1 MKSVRLRRLLPRGV
15 PRLRRRGSV
24 RSSTGAGAGAAA
36 PTFLLAALAALLLPV
51 AARGEIQIT
60 LQDSF
65 IEKFKDRATIDATYT
80 VDKAHS
86 RPNPPAKDGDLHAAG
101 RAPEIGLA
109 TVAEVMNA
117 AAQAEAVDLIHDA
130 ERSGEPLAVR
140 GVWRLWCE
148 HGGDS
153 QHVQGQPLQP
163 FTTTNP
169 SHVFEIHPLLRVAD
183 HDLADSFQPIDGFAY
198 KDAGQAFRAYEQLP
212 SHIAAGDGTTT
223 ITTRMAGFNYVEFVI
238 LLDEEPAHVLSDG
251 LTVKAAALDTEGN
264 LLVRQRRMVAVAGT
278 APYTKLRALHK
289 GDALHVVGIPRI
301 DLSLV
306 SWRVANSARLAGVL
320 DWSLPYELVLVAAF
334 DDRPSGPDIP
344 AAAPSRPGPIPASAA
359 AQPPP
364 LPPGASV
371 LQVEPVAP
379 AIPGAPAGSPEGDV
393 VAILLKLLG
402 QSLPPEAARGA
413 CSLSSGQRSY
423 CASLTGAQCD
433 QLGGAFNGGEEC
445 PPQDP
450 ALAMPT
456 PAPPA
461 PPVPP
466 VPPTAEPPGGP

>member
-1 MKSVRLRRLLPRGV
+1 MASFRLRMLPPPGV
-15 PRLRRRGSV
+15 PRHRRPAV
-24 RSSTGAGAGAAA
+24 RPAAGGATAAA
-36 PTFLLAALAALLLPV
+36 VLLVAALLLPA
-51 AARGEIQIT
+51 AARAEIQIT
-60 LQDSF
+60 LENSF

-80 VDKAHS
+80 VDKAHP

-101 RAPEIGLA
+101 RAPEIGFA

-117 AAQAEAVDLIHDA
+117 AAQPEAVDLIHQA

-153 QHVQGQPLQP
+153 QHIQGQPLQP

-169 SHVFEIHPLLRVAD
+169 PHVFEIHPLLRVAD
-183 HDLADSFQPIDGFAY
+183 HDLASSFQPIDGFAY
-198 KDAGQAFRAYEQLP
+198 KDASQAFHAYEQLP
-212 SHIAAGDGTTT
+212 SHITAGDGTTT

-238 LLDEEPAHVLSDG
+238 VLAEEPAHVLSDG
-251 LTVKAAALDTEGN
+251 LTVKAAVLDTEGG
-264 LLVRQRRMVAVAGT
+264 LLVSERRMVAVAGT
-278 APYTKLRALHK
+278 APYAKLKALHK
-289 GDALHVVGIPRI
+289 GESLHVVGIPRI

-306 SWRVANSARLAGVL
+306 SWRVANSARLAGIL

-344 AAAPSRPGPIPASAA
+344 AAAPPSRQGPIPAALPSGAA
-359 AQPPP
+359 V
-364 LPPGASV
+364 LP
-371 LQVEPVAP
+371 VEPVAP
-379 AIPGAPAGSPEGDV
+379 AIPGAPAGSTEGDV

-402 QSLPPEAARGA
+402 QALPPDAARGA
-413 CSLSSGQRSY
+413 CTLSSGQRSY

-433 QLGGAFNGGEEC
+433 QLGGAFNGGEDC

-450 ALAMPT
+450 ALAIP
-456 PAPPA
+456 PPA
-461 PPVPP
+461 PP
-466 VPPTAEPPGGP
+466 EPPEPPAAGPPRRPSTRPSGSGPRS

>member
-1 MKSVRLRRLLPRGV
+1 MKSLRLRRLPARGV
-15 PRLRRRGSV
+15 PQRRRRVV
-24 RSSTGAGAGAAA
+24 RLSTGGCAGAAA
-36 PTFLLAALAALLLPV
+36 PALLLAASLLLP
-51 AARGEIQIT
+51 AAAWGEIQIT
-60 LQDSF
+60 LENSF

-80 VDKAHS
+80 VDKAHP

-101 RAPEIGLA
+101 RAPEIGFA
-109 TVAEVMNA
+109 TVAELMNA
-117 AAQAEAVDLIHDA
+117 AAQAAAVDLIHQA

-183 HDLADSFQPIDGFAY
+183 HDLAGSFQPIDGFAY
-198 KDAGQAFRAYEQLP
+198 KDASQAFRAYEQLP

-238 LLDEEPAHVLSDG
+238 LLDEEPTHALSDG
-251 LTVKAAALDTEGN
+251 LTVKAAVLDTEGN
-264 LLVRQRRMVAVAGT
+264 LLVSERRMVAVADT
-278 APYTKLRALHK
+278 APYARLKALHK
-289 GDALHVVGIPRI
+289 GEALHVVGVPRI

-306 SWRVANSARLAGVL
+306 AWRVANSARLAGVL

-334 DDRPSGPDIP
+334 DDKPSGPDIP
-344 AAAPSRPGPIPASAA
+344 AAAPSRPGSISASAA
-359 AQPPP
+359 AQAPPP
-364 LPPGASV
+364 LQPGATV
-371 LQVEPVAP
+371 LPVEPVAP
-379 AIPGAPAGSPEGDV
+379 AIPGVPAGSPEGDV
-393 VAILLKLLG
+393 IAILLKLLG
-402 QSLPPEAARGA
+402 QSLPPEAGRGA
-413 CSLSSGQRSY
+413 CTLSSGQRSY

-433 QLGGAFNGGEEC
+433 QLGGAFNGGEDC

-450 ALAMPT
+450 AVAMPT
-456 PAPPA
+456 PAPSA
-461 PPVPP
+461 PPAPP
-466 VPPTAEPPGGP
+466 VPPTAEPPGGR